1 MTGYF
6 GFVLPKNC
14 SVYNLL
20 IEFQK
25 ITIITCDPLRIRER
39 RKSQRPLPLRER
51 AAFVALELAELIEAM
66 LKAILV
72 RDGRGRSCPAFLWGR
87 HERHLLHDADPC
99 RPHPLQRDFT
109 FCDDRRLSTVRRS
122 RTLGAD

>member
-66 LKAILV
+66 PKAILV
-72 RDGRGRSCPAFLWGR
+72 RDGRGCSCPAFLWGGMSDISSMTR
-87 HERHLLHDADPC
+87 TRAA
-99 RPHPLQRDFT
+99 RT
-109 FCDDRRLSTVRRS
+109 RLSATS
-122 RTLGAD
+122 HSAMIGACRQSA